1 MPGLILLSV
10 MFFYVGMYICQK
22 KNFLCFLAE
31 SAVMH
36 LNFDKLKPV
45 KPGAQTVDDESGNK
59 NDAGLV
65 NGAEISNRTMGIV
78 KVPLFKLVEN
88 KATLYSKTKK

>member
-1 MPGLILLSV
+1 MSKRI
-10 MFFYVGMYICQK
+10 
-22 KNFLCFLAE
+22 FLRFLAE

-36 LNFDKLKPV
+36 LNFDQLKPV

-78 KVPLFKLVEN
+78 TVSDF
-88 KATLYSKTKK
+88 

>member
-1 MPGLILLSV
+1 MSKRI
-10 MFFYVGMYICQK
+10 
-22 KNFLCFLAE
+22 FLCFLAE

-78 KVPLFKLVEN
+78 TVSHF
-88 KATLYSKTKK
+88 